1 MIKALL
7 DTDTLVALLRGD
19 EGLAARIRSKPSQ
32 SFAVSTVSLYE
43 LCTGVEKSHDPQKN
57 RRLLEDA
64 LAPFSVIPF
73 DPKAAMEAARVRSTL
88 EKQGK
93 SIGPYDTLIA
103 GHALSIRCPLITAN
117 EREFRRVSGLKLENW
132 IGSR

>member
-1 MIKALL
+1 MIKALF

-19 EGLAARIRSKPSQ
+19 KRLAARIRSKPSQ

-43 LCTGVEKSHDPQKN
+43 LCTGVEKSSAPQKN

-73 DPKAAMEAARVRSTL
+73 DPKAAMEAAKVRSRL

-93 SIGPYDTLIA
+93 GIGPYDTLIA
-103 GHALSIRCPLITAN
+103 GHAVSIRCPLITAN
-117 EREFRRVSGLKLENW
+117 EREFCRVSGLKLENW